1 MNCLVFSTNFSCK
14 RSTSIFQWFLLDAL
28 VVVIVV
34 DAVVVVI
41 RPHMLMSDK
50 GTQTGDEQHESTTHT
65 EFGDG
70 HTEPFDVH
78 RSNDEQAGAGE
89 HMLVPADVLNA

>member
-1 MNCLVFSTNFSCK
+1 
-14 RSTSIFQWFLLDAL
+14 
-28 VVVIVV
+28 
-34 DAVVVVI
+34 
-41 RPHMLMSDK
+41 MLMSDK